1 MKFRNIL
8 ALMLTAALLAVT
20 GCGNDGTAPA
30 LEDGLVGQ
38 VTDSE
43 GNPVADAAI
52 GLIFATDLPDPFAK
66 PQTGIGFQLP
76 DSSQVTLLILDAA
89 SDVVRTLI
97 DDTLP
102 GGTHS
107 ILWDATDDQ
116 GARVPNGLY
125 WSVLIVEGVETDRSP
140 LFLIDPDPASLF
152 ERANT
157 HTDADGHFLIP
168 RALVP
173 AGVVIPV
180 TDEQGGLLGD
190 YPISR
195 TVTLEVGRMADG
207 LPVYNTQTLTMPETW
222 DRYEVDI
229 TVPAIK
235 PRD

>member
-1 MKFRNIL
+1 MSKTIL
-8 ALMLTAALLAVT
+8 FVICLMALVVVT
-20 GCGNDGTAPA
+20 GCGNDGTAPV

-38 VTDSE
+38 VTDFE

-52 GLIFATDLPDPFAK
+52 GLIYATDLPDLFAK

-157 HTDADGHFLIP
+157 HTDADGNFRIP

-173 AGVVIPV
+173 TGVVIPV

-195 TVTLEVGRMADG
+195 TVTVEVGRTDQG
-207 LPVYNTQTLTMPETW
+207 FHYDIEIITLPESW
-222 DRYEVDI
+222 ERFEVEI
-229 TVPAIK
+229 SVPGIK